1 MKVLTTSL
9 SSQTINIIPRRY
21 TENVVLS
28 LRDDSS
34 NTEVLLNLPT
44 CVINKGYLDIT
55 SVFNLKEGHFYD
67 LKVYELSITY
77 DDFKE
82 RVISAGGTFEDNNCL
97 LNFVQLVQIEEIND
111 NNIIYLDRIFCTDQT
126 IDQDTN
132 NYYSVNKNEYVSK
145 SGNNDFIIL

>member
-34 NTEVLLNLPT
+34 NTEILLNLPS

-55 SVFNLKEGHFYD
+55 SIFNLKEGHFYD
-67 LKVYELSITY
+67 LKVYELSVTY
-77 DDFKE
+77 EDFKE
-82 RVISAGGTFEDNNCL
+82 RVITAGGTFEDNNCVL
-97 LNFVQLVQIEEIND
+97 SFIQLVQIQEIND

>member
-55 SVFNLKEGHFYD
+55 SIFNLKEGHFYD

-132 NYYSVNKNEYVSK
+132 NYYSVNKDEYVSK

>member
-55 SVFNLKEGHFYD
+55 SIFNLKEGHFYD

-111 NNIIYLDRIFCTDQT
+111 NNIIYLDRVFCTDQT

>member
-9 SSQTINIIPRRY
+9 FSQTINIIPRRY

>member
-1 MKVLTTSL
+1 MKVLNTSL
-9 SSQTINIIPRRY
+9 VSQTINIIPRRY

-67 LKVYELSITY
+67 LKIYELSVTY
-77 DDFKE
+77 QDFKD
-82 RVISAGGTFEDNNCL
+82 RVIAAGGVFEDNNCVL
-97 LNFVQLVQIEEIND
+97 SFIQLVQIEEINN
-111 NNIIYLDRIFCTDQT
+111 NNIIYIDKIFCTDQT
-126 IDQDTN
+126 INQDTN
-132 NYYSVNKNEYVSK
+132 SYYSVNQNEYVSK
-145 SGNNDFIIL
+145 AGNNDFIVL

>member
-97 LNFVQLVQIEEIND
+97 LNFVQLVQVEEIND